1 MARKQ
6 RSYFAK
12 SNKGKAGEVFLN
24 NVLASSS
31 ANAKKKAKASASATK
46 AANQAARRAK
56 SAAKAKAKESI
67 RRANARMRENERDQ
81 KRMQVY
87 TERIIIEL
95 EKIGL
100 YISNSFVSSMATK
113 AINAE
118 ITPAKIS
125 SYFIKGNETKLS
137 EETAIAWMEEQCFD
151 DGGQWVIKNIDGYK
165 TCYYLDTPDL
175 DIFKNMRKDIW
186 DTSSEQKALLK
197 VITDCRPQSDAI
209 NHPLFQNLIKRYKN
223 FEDIVEDLLD
233 IDWSQAKMFS
243 YDVIPFLRLC
253 IDNKWTLDEA
263 TCSEE
268 YVNLTSKK
276 MLYYEDLVNQSKCLV
291 NKYYATSS
299 KIL

>member
-24 NVLASSS
+24 NMLAGSS

-46 AANQAARRAK
+46 ASNQAARRAE
-56 SAAKAKAKESI
+56 SAAKAEAKERS

-87 TERIIIEL
+87 IERIKLEL

-100 YISNSFVSSMATK
+100 HISNSFISSMATK

-125 SYFIKGNETKLS
+125 SYFIKDNEAKLS

-151 DGGQWVIKNIDGYK
+151 DGCQWVIKDRNGDETYHS
-165 TCYYLDTPDL
+165 YLDEQDL

-186 DTSSEQKALLK
+186 DTCSEQKALLK
-197 VITDCRPQSDAI
+197 VVTDCRPQSDAI
-209 NHPLFQNLIKRYKN
+209 NHPSFQNLILRYKN
-223 FEDIVEDLLD
+223 FEYIVEDLLD
-233 IDWSQAKMFS
+233 YDLYVAKMFS

-268 YVNLTSKK
+268 YVSLTSKK
-276 MLYYEDLVNQSKCLV
+276 MRYCEDLANQSKWD
-291 NKYYATSS
+291 K
-299 KIL
+299 

>member
-31 ANAKKKAKASASATK
+31 ANAKKKAKAAASSIK
-46 AANQAARRAK
+46 AANQAARRAE
-56 SAAKAKAKESI
+56 SAAKAEAK
-67 RRANARMRENERDQ
+67 RRSKVANARMKEVERDR
-81 KRMQVY
+81 KLRQVY
-87 TERIIIEL
+87 IERIKLEL
-95 EKIGL
+95 ERIGL
-100 YISNSFVSSMATK
+100 HSSNSVVSSMATK

-125 SYFIKGNETKLS
+125 SYLIKGNEAKLS
-137 EETAIAWMEEQCFD
+137 EETAIAWIEEQYFE
-151 DGGQWVIKNIDGYK
+151 DGRQWMIKDMEGYN
-165 TCYYLDTPDL
+165 TIHSYLDEQDL

-186 DTSSEQKALLK
+186 DTFSEQNALLK
-197 VITDCRPQSDAI
+197 VVTDCRPQSDAI

-233 IDWSQAKMFS
+233 INWSIAKMFS
-243 YDVIPFLRLC
+243 YDVVPFLRLC

-263 TCSEE
+263 SCSEE
-268 YVNLTSKK
+268 YNNFISKK
-276 MLYYEDLVNQSKCLV
+276 MLYYEDLVRQCEWGE
-291 NKYYATSS
+291 
-299 KIL
+299 

>member
-24 NVLASSS
+24 NMLAGSS

-46 AANQAARRAK
+46 ASNQAARRAE
-56 SAAKAKAKESI
+56 SAAKAEAKERS

-87 TERIIIEL
+87 IERIKLEL

-100 YISNSFVSSMATK
+100 HISNSIVSSMATK

-125 SYFIKGNETKLS
+125 SYFIKDNEAKLS

-151 DGGQWVIKNIDGYK
+151 DGCQWVIKDRNGDETYHS
-165 TCYYLDTPDL
+165 YLDEQDL

-186 DTSSEQKALLK
+186 DTCSEQKALLK
-197 VITDCRPQSDAI
+197 VVTDCRPQSDAI

-276 MLYYEDLVNQSKCLV
+276 MLYYEDLVRQSKWDE
-291 NKYYATSS
+291 
-299 KIL
+299 